1 MSQHAGPTA
10 ETGRGPMQG
19 ECCTGTNHDAA
30 NNVLEGN
37 ADTSTRPEESVWAE
51 QGPAADL

>member
-37 ADTSTRPEESVWAE
+37 ADTLTRPEESVWAE